1 MTVKLSYCW
10 ILYANKKTNLFGGNF
25 MSKYQDP
32 AVKVTSADEALKL
45 LKEGNARFV
54 ANNLVPTDY
63 KEAIS
68 KTASQQ
74 SPFASILTCADSR
87 CSPEIYFDQGIGNIF
102 VVRNAGNF
110 ADREAIGS
118 FQFAGAVLL
127 SKIIVVVGHSSC
139 GAVKNAHGGTSGLP
153 GELQGILDDIRAIVK
168 DTDSVESAT
177 TANTK
182 AQVEALK
189 NNPAIKEAGIPVYG
203 AHYDIATGVVSWL

>member
-1 MTVKLSYCW
+1 
-10 ILYANKKTNLFGGNF
+10 

-32 AVKVTSADEALKL
+32 AVKVTTADEALKL

-63 KEAIS
+63 KEALG
-68 KTASQQ
+68 KTATQQ

-110 ADREAIGS
+110 ADREAIAS
-118 FQFAGAVLL
+118 FQFAAAVLK
-127 SKIIVVVGHSSC
+127 SQVIVVVGHSQC
-139 GAVKNAHGGTSGLP
+139 GAVKNAHGGTQVP
-153 GELQGILDDIRAIVK
+153 FAELQAVLNDLAPIVK
-168 DTDSVESAT
+168 GGADWEKDGVPM
-177 TANTK
+177 NIK

-189 NNPAIKEAGIPVYG
+189 NNPGIKEAGVPVCG
-203 AHYDIATGVVSWL
+203 AYYDVATGVVSWV

>member
-1 MTVKLSYCW
+1 
-10 ILYANKKTNLFGGNF
+10 

-32 AVKVTSADEALKL
+32 AVKVTCPDEALKL

-54 ANNLVPTDY
+54 ANGLVPTDY
-63 KEAIS
+63 PEALG
-68 KTASQQ
+68 KTGTQQ

-118 FQFAGAVLL
+118 FQFAAAVLG
-127 SKIIVVVGHSSC
+127 SQVTVVVGHTQC
-139 GAVKNAHGGTSGLP
+139 GAVMHAHKDTAGGGTLP
-153 GELQGILDDIRAIVK
+153 AELTGVLNDLRPIVK
-168 DTDSVESAT
+168 DASDWNSDGLEV
-177 TANTK
+177 NVK

-189 NNPAIKEAGIPVYG
+189 KTLPEGHPVCGAI
-203 AHYDIATGVVSWL
+203 YDVATGKLNWL

>member
-1 MTVKLSYCW
+1 
-10 ILYANKKTNLFGGNF
+10 

-63 KEAIS
+63 KES
-68 KTASQQ
+68 LGKTATQQ

-118 FQFAGAVLL
+118 FQFAAAVLK
-127 SKIIVVVGHSSC
+127 SQVIVVVGHSQC
-139 GAVKNAHGGTSGLP
+139 GAVKNAHGGTQVP
-153 GELQGILDDIRAIVK
+153 FAELQAVLNDLAPIVK
-168 DTDSVESAT
+168 GGADWEADGVPM
-177 TANTK
+177 NIK

-189 NNPAIKEAGIPVYG
+189 NNAGIKEAGVPVVG
-203 AHYDIATGVVSWL
+203 AHYDVATGVVTWL

>member
-1 MTVKLSYCW
+1 
-10 ILYANKKTNLFGGNF
+10 

-32 AVKVTSADEALKL
+32 AVKVTCPDEALKL

-63 KEAIS
+63 PEALA
-68 KTASQQ
+68 KTGKQQ

-87 CSPEIYFDQGIGNIF
+87 CSPEIYFDQGTGNVF

-118 FQFAGAVLL
+118 FQFAANVLG
-127 SKIIVVVGHSSC
+127 SQIIVVVGHTEC
-139 GAVKNAHGGTSGLP
+139 GAVFNAHGGTQVPLP
-153 GELQGILDDIRAIVK
+153 ELQGILDDIAGIVK
-168 DTDSVESAT
+168 DCPTKEAGVAV
-177 TANTK
+177 NVK

-189 NNPAIKEAGIPVYG
+189 AAPGITVPVYG
-203 AHYDIATGVVSWL
+203 AEYDVATGVVTWL

>member
-1 MTVKLSYCW
+1 
-10 ILYANKKTNLFGGNF
+10 

-63 KEAIS
+63 KEALG
-68 KTASQQ
+68 KTGTQQ

-118 FQFAGAVLL
+118 FQFAAHVLG
-127 SKIIVVVGHSSC
+127 SKVIVVVGHTGC
-139 GAVKNAHGGTSGLP
+139 GAVKNAHAGTDVSSLA
-153 GELQGILDDIRAIVK
+153 ELQGVLNDLAPIVK
-168 DTDSVESAT
+168 GAGDWEKEGVPM
-177 TANTK
+177 NIK

-189 NNPAIKEAGIPVYG
+189 SNPGVIAAGVPVYG
-203 AHYDIATGVVSWL
+203 AEYNVATGVVTWL

>member
-1 MTVKLSYCW
+1 LLN
-10 ILYANKKTNLFGGNF
+10 IDFNKQFFLGGFF

-32 AVKVTSADEALKL
+32 AVKVGSADEALKL

-54 ANNLVPTDY
+54 ANNLVPTNY
-63 KEAIS
+63 KEALG
-68 KTASQQ
+68 KTGTQQ

-118 FQFAGAVLL
+118 FQFAAAVLG
-127 SKIIVVVGHSSC
+127 SKVIVVVGHTQC
-139 GAVKNAHGGTSGLP
+139 GAVKNAHGGTQVP
-153 GELQGILDDIRAIVK
+153 FAELQGVLNDLAPIVK
-168 DTDSVESAT
+168 SSADWEKDGVP
-177 TANTK
+177 ANIK

-189 NNPAIKEAGIPVYG
+189 NNPGIKEAGVPVYG
-203 AHYDIATGVVSWL
+203 ANYNVATGQVTWL

>member
-1 MTVKLSYCW
+1 
-10 ILYANKKTNLFGGNF
+10 

-32 AVKVTSADEALKL
+32 AVKVTNPDEALTL

-63 KEAIS
+63 KEALG
-68 KTASQQ
+68 KTGTQQ

-118 FQFAGAVLL
+118 FQFAAAVLK
-127 SKIIVVVGHSSC
+127 SQIIVVVGHTQC
-139 GAVKNAHGGTSGLP
+139 GAVFNAHMGTQVP
-153 GELQGILDDIRAIVK
+153 FGELQGVLDDVAGIVK
-168 DTDSVESAT
+168 SVDTKENAVDV
-177 TANTK
+177 NTK

-189 NNPAIKEAGIPVYG
+189 NNPAIKELGIPVYG
-203 AHYDIATGVVSWL
+203 ANYDIASGVVTWL

>member
-1 MTVKLSYCW
+1 
-10 ILYANKKTNLFGGNF
+10 

-32 AVKVTSADEALKL
+32 AVKVTSADEAVKL

-63 KEAIS
+63 KEALG
-68 KTASQQ
+68 KTGTQQ

-110 ADREAIGS
+110 ADREAIAS
-118 FQFAGAVLL
+118 FQFAAAVLK
-127 SKIIVVVGHSSC
+127 SQVIVVVGHTQC
-139 GAVKNAHGGTSGLP
+139 GAVKNAHAGTDVSSLA
-153 GELQGILDDIRAIVK
+153 ELQAVLNDLAPIVK
-168 DTDSVESAT
+168 GAGDWEAEGVPM
-177 TANTK
+177 NTK

-189 NNPAIKEAGIPVYG
+189 NNPGIKAAGVPVYG
-203 AHYDIATGVVSWL
+203 AHYNVATGVVTWY

>member
-1 MTVKLSYCW
+1 
-10 ILYANKKTNLFGGNF
+10 

-32 AVKVTSADEALKL
+32 AVKVSTPEEALKL

-54 ANNLVPTDY
+54 ANGLVPTDY
-63 KEAIS
+63 PEALR
-68 KTASQQ
+68 KTGTQQ

-118 FQFAGAVLL
+118 FQFAANVLG
-127 SKIIVVVGHSSC
+127 SKIIVVVGHTQC
-139 GAVKNAHGGTSGLP
+139 GAVKNAHGKTDVSSLP
-153 GELQGILDDIRAIVK
+153 ELQGILNDLYPIVK
-168 DTDSVESAT
+168 DAADWEKDGVGM
-177 TANTK
+177 NTK

-189 NNPAIKEAGIPVYG
+189 KAPGINVPVYG
-203 AHYDIATGVVSWL
+203 AEYDVATGKVIWL